1 MNFKKLPWTEA
12 EDDIM
17 RADYK
22 RLGSVVVMGLLPGRT
37 RKAIEQRAVGLG
49 ISHSRCDPWT
59 EEEDAM
65 LLKFWPE
72 MGAGCSR
79 MFPNRTKTS
88 VQTRARKMRIGSV
101 LARKPKAPP
110 VPEEVVNVTRIE
122 FPDDEPLVKT
132 RFDKRTA
139 RGCYGFIPGGPV
151 SSIFHLASA
160 IGGNQ
165 P

>member
-1 MNFKKLPWTEA
+1 MNFKKLPWTDA

-49 ISHSRCDPWT
+49 VSHSRCDPWT
-59 EEEDAM
+59 DEEDAM

-72 MGAGCSR
+72 MGAGCAR
-79 MFPNRTKTS
+79 MFPNRSKTS

-101 LARKPKAPP
+101 LARKPKVPPAP
-110 VPEEVVNVTRIE
+110 VEVIKVERVI
-122 FPDDEPLVKT
+122 FGEPLIESSA
-132 RFDKRTA
+132 DKRGG
-139 RGCYGFIPGGPV
+139 RSCFGFIPGGRV
-151 SSIFHLASA
+151 SSIWALASA
-160 IGGNQ
+160 IGGSQ